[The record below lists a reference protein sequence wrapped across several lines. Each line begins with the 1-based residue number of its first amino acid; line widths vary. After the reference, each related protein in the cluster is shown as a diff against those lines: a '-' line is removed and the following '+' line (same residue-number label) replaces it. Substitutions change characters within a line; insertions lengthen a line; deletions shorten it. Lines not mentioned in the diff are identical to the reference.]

1 MVDCIQR
8 GLSMPAHSPLFFA
21 GSPLDRADHL
31 RGDATWLQQ
40 TASDPDSHLVLT
52 LGDDILASED
62 GEHVLLSRAA
72 MPDVP
77 VTAFLGLWSGEPVFS
92 ASVEQAPP
100 VRPRSLDIRA
110 IGRTMDRDVAAVA
123 AHARALAVWQQR
135 MRFCPVCGFA
145 LEHRPSGHSA
155 HCSQCGVEQFPR
167 VDPAVIMLVHDGGDR
182 VLLGRSANFPPGM
195 HSVLAGF
202 VEPGESLEEAVAREV
217 FEEVGVRVRDVQ
229 YSGSQPWPFPQSLML
244 GFVAEAR
251 ETALQVNTAELETA
265 AWYTR
270 DQLLV
275 PREQRPVTL
284 PRAVSISRD
293 LLDNW
298 LYETS

>member
-1 MVDCIQR
+1 MR
-8 GLSMPAHSPLFFA
+8 ASSPLFFT

-31 RGDATWLQQ
+31 RGDTGWLQR
-40 TASDPDSHLVLT
+40 TADHPGSHLVLT
-52 LGDDILASED
+52 LGEDILATED
-62 GEHVLLSRAA
+62 GEQVLLPRADI
-72 MPDVP
+72 PDVP
-77 VTAFLGLWSGEPVFS
+77 VSAFLGLWSGEPVFS
-92 ASVEQAPP
+92 ASVASPP
-100 VRPRSLDIRA
+100 AVRPLALDIRA
-110 IGRTMDRDVAAVA
+110 IGRTMDRDIAAVC
-123 AHARALAVWQQR
+123 AHARALAVWHRR
-135 MRFCPVCGFA
+135 MRFCPACGQQ
-145 LEHRPSGHSA
+145 LTLRPSGHSA
-155 HCSQCGVEQFPR
+155 QCEDCGTEQFPR

-182 VLLGRSANFPPGM
+182 VLLGRSAHFPAGM

-251 ETALQVNTAELETA
+251 ETAIHINPTEIESA

-270 DQLLV
+270 DELLL
-275 PREQRPVTL
+275 PRDQRPVKL

-298 LYETS
+298 LNELP